1 MITDLT
7 YLQQMTGNDSAMM
20 KEMIELFL
28 NQLAEMRED
37 IVVLAENKSWFELS
51 RMAHKIKSSALVMGV
66 MPMVDDMKELE
77 LLAKEEKNT
86 EMYPDYIARFH
97 TMIDT
102 VKVEL
107 KTFLNSYK

>member
-1 MITDLT
+1 MIADLK

-28 NQLAEMRED
+28 NQLAELRED
-37 IVVLAENKSWFELS
+37 IVTLLNNKSWFELS

-77 LLAKEEKNT
+77 MLAKEGKNAD
-86 EMYPDYIARFH
+86 MYPDYVARFH
-97 TMIDT
+97 SMCDT
-102 VKVEL
+102 VKKE
-107 KTFLNSYK
+107 LNSFLDSTN